1 MSIFNEKSTRFNSN
15 LTQSDVTDESL
26 FLKRRQFIKASM
38 SLSAMAYFPQLAMAA
53 AQDNPKY
60 SSLKRTIDL
69 DLESSSYKDITTYNN
84 FYELGY
90 GKGDPVANAAA
101 LKTEPWSVTIE
112 GECERPGTFALEDI
126 LKPHNFE
133 ERLYRFRCV
142 EAWSMVI
149 PWAGFPLA
157 ELLKR
162 FKPNSKA
169 KYVAFETLYD
179 ERNPLPG
186 QRRDVLA
193 WPYREGLRMDEAMHP
208 L

>member
-1 MSIFNEKSTRFNSN
+1 MSIFNEKSTRFNLS

-26 FLKRRQFIKASM
+26 FLKHRQFIKASM

-60 SSLKRTIDL
+60 SLLKRTIDL
-69 DLESSSYKDITTYNN
+69 DLEPSSYKNITTYNN

-90 GKGDPVANAAA
+90 GKGDPAANAAD

-112 GECERPGTFALEDI
+112 GECEKTGTFALEDI

-142 EAWSMVI
+142 EA
-149 PWAGFPLA
+149 
-157 ELLKR
+157 
-162 FKPNSKA
+162 
-169 KYVAFETLYD
+169 
-179 ERNPLPG
+179 
-186 QRRDVLA
+186 
-193 WPYREGLRMDEAMHP
+193 
-208 L
+208 